1 MPKKPKHLRVLK
13 KAFLGLVRVLVGAYP
28 MGAVPNSSR
37 PTIYFANHTSHLDT
51 LTLLAALGPRGSA
64 RARPIAARDYW
75 CASRARQWVA
85 QELLN
90 AVFVDRL
97 RAEETDPLQVLR
109 DALNEGSSVILFPEG
124 TRTENELPTEF
135 KSGLF
140 RLAQEF
146 PQVRLVP
153 VYLENLHRIL
163 PKGSVLPVPLINKV
177 HFGEPLQRIE
187 EEPKADFLARARQ
200 AVCNLSPGH

>member
-1 MPKKPKHLRVLK
+1 MPKKPKYLRALK

-28 MGAVPNSSR
+28 MGAVPNSCR

-51 LTLLAALGPRGSA
+51 LTLLAALGPRGGA

-75 CASRARQWVA
+75 CATKARRWVA
-85 QELLN
+85 AELLN

-97 RAEETDPLQVLR
+97 RAEEADPLQVLR
-109 DALNEGSSVILFPEG
+109 DALNEGSSIILFPEG
-124 TRTENELPTEF
+124 TRTEHELPTEF

-140 RLAQEF
+140 HLAQEF

-177 HFGEPLQRIE
+177 HFGEPLKRIE
-187 EEPKADFLARARQ
+187 DEPKAAFLARARQ
-200 AVCNLSPGH
+200 AVCDLSPGH